1 MNYKIIGMSDFNT
14 EELQILS
21 VDINEVHYGWLN
33 FSLRVGEQEFE
44 TCFSE
49 THDPLLELKQWL
61 ESLLAGDYHEFKY
74 DTENEVIIWCY
85 TPLNEAIGKFE
96 VNDAYAKNK
105 EPNFIV
111 ATVDLKQIIKEI
123 YGAFLKFF
131 SSEKYKP
138 EYWEIEY
145 LWERIATIT
154 HTTYEVVLS
163 NLLELD
169 PITLKQLF
177 FKANPTYYISY
188 PSETSEGEGI
198 NFFVDDVTNGTIE
211 QGSTHFSIKKPI
223 EWNIPEDYVQWTSTQ
238 KIEFL
243 EECLSVNVNGYKGK
257 KPGEFRSSILDAL
270 LSD

>member
-1 MNYKIIGMSDFNT
+1 MSSFKM

-21 VDINEVHYGWLN
+21 VDFKEVHYGWLN
-33 FSLRVGEQEFE
+33 FSLRVDEQYFE

-61 ESLLAGDYHEFKY
+61 ESLLTSDYKEFKY
-74 DTENEVIIWCY
+74 DTEDELIIWNY
-85 TPLNEAIGKFE
+85 TPLNETIGIFE
-96 VNDAYAKNK
+96 AKDAYAKNN
-105 EPNFIV
+105 EPNFIE

-123 YGAFLKFF
+123 YGAFVKFF

-154 HTTYEVVLS
+154 HTTYEVILN

-169 PITLKQLF
+169 PITLKKLF

-188 PSETSEGEGI
+188 LSENFDGEGI
-198 NFFVDDVTNGTIE
+198 KFFVDDITNGTIE
-211 QGSTHFSIKKPI
+211 QGSPHDSIKTPM

-238 KIEFL
+238 KIAFL
-243 EECLSVNVNGYKGK
+243 KECLSANVNGHEGNKTR
-257 KPGEFRSSILDAL
+257 E
-270 LSD
+270 